1 MALGRALLIVNPAA
15 KHGETAKLL
24 PRLERL
30 AAPDIADLKI
40 VLSAGPR
47 HALDIAKTAAG
58 FDAVIAVGGDGTAH
72 EVLNGLMEHAADS
85 RPLYGIV
92 PTGSGNDYAHTLG
105 MSDDPPTALLQLAS
119 AGQREVDL
127 GRCNGVWFGESVA
140 VGLDARVTAKAV
152 ELKTTTRLSGL
163 ALYLRALMYVL
174 SKEYYGHEVTVQFDD
189 NPPFATEM
197 LILAATNGP
206 TYGGGFRIT
215 PDSVVDDG
223 LLDICRIDTMPKPEA
238 FMRLPFVIAGKHT
251 RMRPVHMTRARRVR
265 IAAEKPVEGQ
275 IDGEVMLER
284 SYDIEV
290 VPKALRVLAPDRA
303 GPEAGP

>member
-15 KHGETAKLL
+15 RHGETAKLL
-24 PRLERL
+24 PRIERL
-30 AAPDIADLKI
+30 AAPDVAGVET

-47 HALDIAKTAAG
+47 HALDLAKAAVG

-72 EVLNGLMEHAADS
+72 EVLNGLMEQPTET

-105 MSDDPPTALLQLAS
+105 MSDDPATAMLQLAS
-119 AGQREVDL
+119 ATPRDVDL
-127 GRCNGVWFGESVA
+127 GRCNGIWFGESVA

-152 ELKTTTRLSGL
+152 ELKTTTKLSGL
-163 ALYLRALMYVL
+163 PLYLRALFYVL
-174 SKEYYGHEVTVQFDD
+174 DKEYYGHKAVVQYDD
-189 NPPFATEM
+189 NPPFETEM

-206 TYGGGFRIT
+206 TYGGGFKIT
-215 PDSVVDDG
+215 PDSVFDDG

-251 RMRPVHMTRARRVR
+251 KMRPVHMSRARRVTVV
-265 IAAEKPVEGQ
+265 AEKPVEGQ

-290 VPKALRVLAPDRA
+290 VPKALRVLVPD
-303 GPEAGP
+303 GPRSGGRS